1 MRTLEHPPL
10 QLQAAA
16 GRPLDIVL
24 DGAPGAGLLWQA
36 PAAPA
41 GCTLKATGSA
51 TGGAGEGAGMQ
62 QHFAFQAGKAG
73 QWTLRFELRRDWEST
88 AHAVQPVQVT
98 VT

>member
-24 DGAPGAGLLWQA
+24 DAAPGAGLLWQA
-36 PAAPA
+36 PAAPD
-41 GCTLKATGSA
+41 GCTLKAGA
-51 TGGAGEGAGMQ
+51 RAPAGAGEGAGMQ
-62 QHFAFQAGKAG
+62 QHFAFQAGQAG
-73 QWTLRFELRRDWEST
+73 QWTLRFELRRDWESS

-98 VT
+98 AT